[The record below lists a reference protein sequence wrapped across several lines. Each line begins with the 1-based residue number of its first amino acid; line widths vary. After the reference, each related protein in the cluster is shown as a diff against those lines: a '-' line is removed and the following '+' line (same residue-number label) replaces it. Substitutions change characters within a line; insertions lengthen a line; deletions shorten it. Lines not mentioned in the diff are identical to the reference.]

1 MEKPLVSVVM
11 PVYNGEKYIQRAVDS
26 VFEQKVSLELIV
38 IDDCSV
44 DGTEKVMDK
53 YKSRGEVRYFRNKT
67 NIGVSGSRNRG
78 VREAKGIYVAFLDA
92 DDWWEKDKLKKQLIL
107 LEKTGSRNLFHRKS
121 ADASRWNISRKIY
134 SRKAKDY
141 LPGIVKA

>member
-44 DGTEKVMDK
+44 DGTEKVMDE
-53 YKSRGEVRYFRNKT
+53 YKSRGEV
-67 NIGVSGSRNRG
+67 
-78 VREAKGIYVAFLDA
+78 L
-92 DDWWEKDKLKKQLIL
+92 
-107 LEKTGSRNLFHRKS
+107 
-121 ADASRWNISRKIY
+121 
-134 SRKAKDY
+134 
-141 LPGIVKA
+141 

>member
-107 LEKTGSRNLFHRKS
+107 LEKTGSESVPQEER
-121 ADASRWNISRKIY
+121 
-134 SRKAKDY
+134 
-141 LPGIVKA
+141 

>member
-67 NIGVSGSRNRG
+67 NIGVSVQETGESGKPRGSMWL
-78 VREAKGIYVAFLDA
+78 F
-92 DDWWEKDKLKKQLIL
+92 WTQM
-107 LEKTGSRNLFHRKS
+107 TGGKRTS
-121 ADASRWNISRKIY
+121 
-134 SRKAKDY
+134 
-141 LPGIVKA
+141 

>member
-53 YKSRGEVRYFRNKT
+53 YKSRGEYAISEIKRILEFPVQET
-67 NIGVSGSRNRG
+67 GESGKPRG
-78 VREAKGIYVAFLDA
+78 SMWLF
-92 DDWWEKDKLKKQLIL
+92 WTQM
-107 LEKTGSRNLFHRKS
+107 TGGKRTS
-121 ADASRWNISRKIY
+121 
-134 SRKAKDY
+134 
-141 LPGIVKA
+141 

>member
-44 DGTEKVMDK
+44 DGTEKVLWMNTK
-53 YKSRGEVRYFRNKT
+53 PW
-67 NIGVSGSRNRG
+67 GS
-78 VREAKGIYVAFLDA
+78 
-92 DDWWEKDKLKKQLIL
+92 
-107 LEKTGSRNLFHRKS
+107 TLFQK
-121 ADASRWNISRKIY
+121 
-134 SRKAKDY
+134 
-141 LPGIVKA
+141 